1 MYYIV
6 ISLILPM
13 PLPTPPNILS
23 RRSSTLLATL
33 GMLLLASACRKSEM
47 PNPNPPSPL
56 TIKPPP
62 SLGFYVVGYMPS
74 YRDPEAVPDQKFRMC
89 NVINY
94 AFAAVSANGD
104 LSIANP
110 ARLVVVAEKA
120 RRNGAKVF
128 LSINGTPTNWAQM
141 SASTVTRLS
150 FIRQI
155 MNTLRTYNLHGV
167 DIDWE
172 FPSTADGT
180 AATFT
185 ALMKELGDSCH
196 VNAAYYLS
204 AAITAGKYP
213 GAFRDAISTDL
224 LQGDK
229 VDFFN
234 IMAYDDFS
242 TTIPYRHHSD
252 LALAQTSLNYW
263 INTRG
268 MPRQRA
274 VLGLPAYGRPSGIT
288 QTGTTLTYAAILT
301 QNGSPLADSA
311 TVSVTGFN
319 AYTVYYN
326 GQPTIKRKAKLAQT
340 LASGIMLWEKGQD
353 SHDVN
358 SLLKAACDTLG
369 RSY

>member
-155 MNTLRTYNLHGV
+155 MNILRTYNLHGV

-242 TTIPYRHHSD
+242 TTTPYRHHSD

-353 SHDVN
+353 SHDAN